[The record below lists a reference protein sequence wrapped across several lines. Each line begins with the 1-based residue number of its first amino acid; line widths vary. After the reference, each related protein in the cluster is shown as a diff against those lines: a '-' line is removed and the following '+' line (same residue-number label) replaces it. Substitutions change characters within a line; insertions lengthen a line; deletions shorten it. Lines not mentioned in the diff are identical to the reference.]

1 LGRYV
6 DWVRLLTLL
15 DDPPAVA
22 VLPYH
27 TRCPGCQGNM
37 TVMYDVFYKAPW
49 FACDGCGQFGGL
61 IELASYAWQIDLEA
75 AIQKL
80 IGLNVLNPKG
90 NLVKMTQQY
99 VEHFTGKHRR
109 HRRFWEE
116 SRARLSVDNSIML
129 RGLQQKLGLRL
140 HLDRER
146 WFNGPGQFLGGSP
159 RKTIE
164 LCFQPGLRDDT
175 WRLSGDRVFIGSNW
189 DEVLLTPSWDMP
201 GRVKGYYFVG
211 REARVPADTVFKN
224 VRRVDDDVDAGLFMM
239 PAARRRPEYDDTVLV
254 VPDPLLALRLHG
266 WHFQDNTDTLPLVAC
281 WDDKKFHTSP
291 AIWGVLPPGP
301 FVFWGPPENAAN
313 TLKHARA
320 ANGSVSELEWPKD
333 SEWKRRTPAEWLHAA
348 RRSVPWQVALERAL
362 ISLPSNKGEELAL
375 LAKVTTEEFSRI
387 LSVAPADVRD
397 RYYRPT
403 TEWRVIWDG
412 KLEIVETDK
421 GWFADGKTKELISEA
436 VLRIEQVVHHPKQR
450 TIYYSGYVLYCGHK
464 ISFYE
469 PATTVQQDTGAW
481 MQELVVK
488 AGHGFPVVRQRYA
501 PNLFEWAI
509 RFHPPQSV
517 KGYNHLG
524 WDEDHGQGCFVFPGY
539 LIKSGGK
546 VVDEPSTL
554 LIAPDGHAPVC
565 AGKPDGLSHDDVR
578 LLSENNPTVVMLW
591 GAAACVITSL
601 LGQVLNE
608 LPRGHAVCGPGANT
622 VLSACKLLGC
632 VGHDDLNNP
641 LPRGWPA
648 VVYQQ
653 HASPTRD
660 YHFNSWLESP
670 VPPNAFAVV
679 NWHTAQVL
687 RCREGWNVFQ
697 VEEYV
702 GSVRDVLTVA
712 PRVVPNVLLYLA
724 KRQFRITPARNG
736 FAAVSAELRNWF
748 AGLGGDVAA
757 LNGGLRMVDDYVEER
772 EHERVLDAFF
782 AILCSLYDEGYLVVV
797 REGFDKKN
805 RKQQAVKLVIRN
817 KGELFIPKAGIN
829 NGLRR
834 KSAPAW
840 DAGIISRALAAG
852 GVLLAEGELDGES
865 GWFVDDDYW
874 TAKMLAWQ
882 KQRPRSSAI

>member
-1 LGRYV
+1 
-6 DWVRLLTLL
+6 
-15 DDPPAVA
+15 
-22 VLPYH
+22 
-27 TRCPGCQGNM
+27 M

-80 IGLNVLNPKG
+80 IGLNVLNPEG

-159 RKTIE
+159 RKAIE
-164 LCFQPGLRDDT
+164 LCFQPGLREDT
-175 WRLSGDRVFIGSNW
+175 WRLSGDRVFIGGNW
-189 DEVLLTPSWDMP
+189 DEILLTPSWDMP

-224 VRRVDDDVDAGLFMM
+224 VRREDDDVDAGLFMM

-291 AIWGVLPPGP
+291 AIWGILPPGP

-333 SEWKRRTPAEWLHAA
+333 GEWKRRTPAEWLHAA
-348 RRSVPWQVALERAL
+348 RRAVPWQVALERAL

-375 LAKVTTEEFSRI
+375 LAGVTTEEFSRI
-387 LSVAPADVRD
+387 LSVVPADVRD
-397 RYYRPT
+397 RYYRTT
-403 TEWRVIWDG
+403 TEWRVIKDD
-412 KLEIVETDK
+412 KLEIAETDK
-421 GWFADGKTKELISEA
+421 GWVNAKTHEVISEA
-436 VLRIEQVVHHPKQR
+436 VLRIEQAIHHPKR
-450 TIYYSGYVLYCGHK
+450 NTIYYSGYILYRGHK
-464 ISFYE
+464 IQFYK
-469 PATTVQQDTGAW
+469 PASKVRRDTGVW
-481 MQELVVK
+481 IQDLVVK
-488 AGHGFPVVRQRYA
+488 AGHGFPIVLQRYA
-501 PNLFEWAI
+501 PHLFEWAI

-517 KGYNHLG
+517 KGYDHFG

-539 LIKSGGK
+539 LIKSGGE
-546 VVDEPSTL
+546 VVQESSSRLIPHEDRAAGYVSKPNGL
-554 LIAPDGHAPVC
+554 LQ
-565 AGKPDGLSHDDVR
+565 KDVR
-578 LLSENNPTVVMLW
+578 VLSENNPIVRILW
-591 GAAACVITSL
+591 GTVACVMTSL
-601 LGQVLNE
+601 LGPVLSE
-608 LPRGHAVCGPGANT
+608 PTRGHAVCGQSANT
-622 VLSACKLLGC
+622 VIRVCKLLGC
-632 VGHDDLNNP
+632 VDQGNLTDPNP
-641 LPRGWPA
+641 HGWPTTLCHEA
-648 VVYQQ
+648 TQE
-653 HASPTRD
+653 R
-660 YHFNSWLESP
+660 HFNNWLESP
-670 VPPNAFAVV
+670 VPPNAFVTV
-679 NWHTAQVL
+679 NWYTAQVL

-697 VEEYV
+697 VEDYV
-702 GSVRDVLTVA
+702 GLLRDVLTTA
-712 PRVVPNVLLYLA
+712 PRIVPNALLYLA
-724 KRQFRITPARNG
+724 KRQFQISPARNG

-757 LNGGLRMVDDYVEER
+757 LNGGLRLVDDYVEER

-797 REGFDKKN
+797 RAGFDKKN

-874 TAKMLAWQ
+874 TAKMLSWQ
-882 KQRPRSSAI
+882 KKRSRSSAI